1 MSKKEGKPITKAKKS
16 TLATTKKKA
25 RVLPNKKEGKQE
37 ITAIQSQ
44 WELINDSDK
53 KLSTKHLMFVLEY
66 CVDYNAT
73 RAYKEVYKCS
83 DEVANAKWPEL
94 VVKDSI
100 KEAIAKYMLPK
111 IEKLWLWAERAL
123 RNLQAIVNKC
133 MQLETITQVMRYD
146 HSETITDEDWK
157 EKTVRY
163 QKYKDEEVTWP
174 FNPAGAIA
182 AVERITKLLN
192 IEWWDPDAK
201 KSVKEISDKQKAS
214 ILALWNAYKPPQA
227 E

>member
-1 MSKKEGKPITKAKKS
+1 M
-16 TLATTKKKA
+16 
-25 RVLPNKKEGKQE
+25 PNKKEGKPD

-44 WELINDSDK
+44 WELVNDNGK

-73 RAYKEVYKCS
+73 RAYREVYKCS
-83 DEVANAKWPEL
+83 DEVANTRWPDLL
-94 VVKDSI
+94 VNVGI

-201 KSVKEISDKQKAS
+201 KNVKEITEKQQAA
-214 ILALWNAYKPPQA
+214 ILALGNAFKTPQA